1 MPHIFKIGMLQ
12 KIFQLRDVNTN
23 LESTNDYKS
32 TLLLFLMGEKHIMNI
47 DNKKSVQ
54 K

>member
-23 LESTNDYKS
+23 LESTNDYNS
-32 TLLLFLMGEKHIMNI
+32 TLKLFLMGERHIMYL
-47 DNKKSVQ
+47 DNKKFVQ